1 MPTQYSSFSQF
12 EPNEPAAIIFIVVFG
27 LLFGA
32 HVWQSWRAKILY
44 MWPLI
49 FATALEFVGYV
60 LREYCIQ
67 NRHEK
72 TPYIL
77 SQVFVIIAPACL
89 AAVLYMLVGRA
100 ILYVGPGYAII
111 RPSWI
116 TPIFVTLDIISIATQ
131 GIGSGVIF
139 GDTTSLTRLKVGR
152 VILILGLFIQLVAFV
167 VFLLL
172 AIWFDVKTTR
182 SLRDKV
188 LHLRP
193 FMNAFY
199 TSGALILLRSI
210 YRAIEFLSL
219 DFSTHPATG
228 YFFNVEWAYY
238 VLDALPIALATL
250 IYNIWYPAKY
260 LPKSKKVAISKDEE
274 YTMTHSVP
282 QEERS

>member
-1 MPTQYSSFSQF
+1 MDYSYICNARHYLHRDARHWQRRYFWRHHKSHQTQ
-12 EPNEPAAIIFIVVFG
+12 
-27 LLFGA
+27 
-32 HVWQSWRAKILY
+32 
-44 MWPLI
+44 
-49 FATALEFVGYV
+49 
-60 LREYCIQ
+60 
-67 NRHEK
+67 
-72 TPYIL
+72 
-77 SQVFVIIAPACL
+77 
-89 AAVLYMLVGRA
+89 
-100 ILYVGPGYAII
+100 
-111 RPSWI
+111 
-116 TPIFVTLDIISIATQ
+116 
-131 GIGSGVIF
+131 
-139 GDTTSLTRLKVGR
+139 
-152 VILILGLFIQLVAFV
+152 
-167 VFLLL
+167 
-172 AIWFDVKTTR
+172 
-182 SLRDKV
+182 V

-199 TSGALILLRSI
+199 ASGALILLRSI